1 MWNLNEVID
10 NLMKAIKASEKK
22 VTPYDTTAE
31 VIRTE
36 GTTAWVKIPGGVEE
50 TPVSMSVSA
59 NPGETV
65 RVRVANGQAWITG
78 NDSAPPTD
86 DTTANKAQATATTAQ
101 HYASMALEDAEVAHE
116 AAITAQNYATEAGQ
130 AASAAQTSADAAQA
144 SATNANEYAS
154 RALGGLST
162 VQSVAETLTWITQH
176 GTMTLT
182 TDTALDPTHVYF
194 VLNDP
199 PAGQSEPHGYYDVGG
214 HYYDIVEEP
223 DVADIASYYVLS
235 IDESLNNYVGTHLA
249 LTADG
254 LWLLPAASGTYK
266 VLIAT
271 GAAGSSYSAGTY
283 IIDST
288 GATVAHY
295 GTNVQIGKD
304 NESKVVIA
312 PTKFEAKG
320 EIDSYFLI
328 ENINGQNTTRTFI
341 ADGTINTF
349 TIVNA
354 DTVLSAKV
362 AGVDAGFI
370 VSTLSASTKS
380 VTVSPYPSAGDTVE
394 ITYKVWTTGD
404 ESPIYTF
411 GNRDSNYTS
420 GIRSLTE
427 GWGMVASGDYTHA
440 EGYASKATGTYAHA
454 EGYQTESKSFATHTE
469 GRETVASGSYSH
481 AEGAYTEASAIG
493 AHAEGALTVASGTYS
508 HAEGH
513 GQKAAQGIPQI
524 LLTASGNGSHAEGY
538 ATTASGSYSHAEGGN
553 TTASGNWSHAE
564 GSGTV
569 ASGGSS
575 HASNTYTIAA
585 SQDQTAIGRFN
596 VQDSNDTYAFII
608 GNGLN
613 TSSRSNALTVDWN
626 GNVRFGGQ
634 NSWEK
639 IGSGDFI
646 PRYKAWTFS
655 DCNDV
660 DQTGWWFISAS
671 EVANGIAN
679 FPPLTDGC
687 YFLAFSNG
695 TNYMTQFCFSREP
708 NKRCIFWRSKV
719 TNNGTVQW
727 GMWAPY
733 GGAKTYSGYISQ
745 NSNINLRVEIPSTAM
760 NRMTIRIWGVN
771 ATAPY
776 EEMFCVSNIEN
787 LTTTLSSLTRST
799 VYGTS
804 NINCG
809 IAHESAGYYRIK
821 LDNTSSSNGNCFNI
835 ELGHNWAYFNY

>member
-1 MWNLNEVID
+1 MNVSDLIDVLKENE
-10 NLMKAIKASEKK
+10 NKPK
-22 VTPYDTTAE
+22 PYDTTAE
-31 VIRTE
+31 VVRVE
-36 GTTAWVKIPGGVEE
+36 DGTAWVHIPGGEDE

-59 NPGETV
+59 SPGETV
-65 RVRVANGQAWITG
+65 RVRVANGHAWITG

-86 DTTANKAQATATTAQ
+86 DTTAIRAQVTATTARE
-101 HYASMALEDAEVAHE
+101 YAETAIADAELAHDAALEARASADE
-116 AAITAQNYATEAGQ
+116 AAQ
-130 AASAAQTSADAAQA
+130 AADAAQA
-144 SATNANEYAS
+144 SANNANEYAS
-154 RALGGLST
+154 RALGNLST

-182 TDTALDPTHVYF
+182 TDISLDPTHVYF
-194 VLNDP
+194 VVDP
-199 PAGQSEPHGYYDVGG
+199 NGDYIVGST
-214 HYYDIVEEP
+214 HYSIVAEP
-223 DVADIASYYVLS
+223 DADDLSTYYELS

-249 LTADG
+249 LTNDG

-266 VLIAT
+266 VLVAT

-288 GATVAHY
+288 GATVAYY

-362 AGVDAGFI
+362 AGADAAFV
-370 VSTLSASTKS
+370 VSTLSASTKG

-524 LLTASGNGSHAEGY
+524 LLTASGNASHAEGH

-564 GSGTV
+564 GSSTV

-575 HASNTYTIAA
+575 HASNTFTIAA
-585 SQDQTAIGRFN
+585 SESQTAIGRFN

-613 TSSRSNALTVDWN
+613 ASSRSNAFTVDWN
-626 GNVRFGGQ
+626 GNFTFGGQ

-745 NSNINLRVEIPSTAM
+745 SSNINLRVEIPSTAM